1 MTTRSSDRVREG
13 SRERSADDG
22 AVPSGPRTPSERPAW
37 ALEEGEE
44 IAPGRFAL
52 EELGGGEQYQAYL
65 AWDERLASLVV
76 AKLVRPHLVDDELVL
91 RRLAREARLLKRLAH
106 PVVVRGF
113 GAVLDGPRPHVVM
126 EHLEGPTLSSTI
138 RRFGPLSVD
147 QLIPLAFQLASALWY
162 LRNVEVVHLDVK
174 PGNVILGVP
183 PRLVDLS
190 VARSFARARDIT
202 VPIGTDAYM
211 APEQCDPNLGVIS
224 SPADVWGLGATLHHA
239 ITGDVPFERS
249 DDADDED
256 LDARFPQLHD
266 FPNPLPAS
274 CPAELE
280 ALVLDTLEPDPHAR
294 PAPADVSG
302 ALEPLLG
309 RLRYDKILGRSRPR
323 IF

>member
-13 SRERSADDG
+13 SRGASADDG
-22 AVPSGPRTPSERPAW
+22 GGKSEPRSW
-37 ALEEGEE
+37 VLEEGEE
-44 IAPGRFAL
+44 IVPGRFAL
-52 EELGGGEQYQAYL
+52 EELGGGDQYQAFL

-76 AKLVRPHLVDDELVL
+76 AKLVRPHLVEDERVL
-91 RRLAREARLLKRLAH
+91 RRLAREARLLRRLAH
-106 PVVVRGF
+106 PVLVRGF
-113 GAVLDGPRPHVVM
+113 GAVLDGRRPHVVM

-147 QLIPLAFQLASALWY
+147 QLIPLAFQLASGLWY

-190 VARSFARARDIT
+190 VARSFRSARDIT
-202 VPIGTDAYM
+202 GPVGTDAYM
-211 APEQCDPNLGVIS
+211 APEQCDPALGVIS

-239 ITGDVPFERS
+239 ISGDVPFERS
-249 DDADDED
+249 DEVDDD
-256 LDARFPQLHD
+256 LGARFPQLHEL
-266 FPNPLPAS
+266 PRPLPSS
-274 CPAELE
+274 CPPELE
-280 ALVLDTLEPDPHAR
+280 ALVLDTLDPDPHAR

-323 IF
+323 IL

>member
-1 MTTRSSDRVREG
+1 MTRRSSERVREG
-13 SRERSADDG
+13 SREPSSDHGG
-22 AVPSGPRTPSERPAW
+22 APSEPRSW

-44 IAPGRFAL
+44 IVPGRFAL
-52 EELGGGEQYQAYL
+52 EELGGGDQYQAYL

-76 AKLVRPHLVDDELVL
+76 AKLVRPHLVEDELVL
-91 RRLAREARLLKRLAH
+91 KRLAREARLLRRLAH

-113 GAVLDGPRPHVVM
+113 DAVLDGRRPHVVM

-138 RRFGPLSVD
+138 RRFGALSVD

-174 PGNVILGVP
+174 PGNIILGVP

-190 VARSFARARDIT
+190 VARSFTRAREIT
-202 VPIGTDAYM
+202 SPIGTDAYM
-211 APEQCDPNLGVIS
+211 APEQCDPALGVIS

-239 ITGDVPFERS
+239 ISGDVPFERGDEV
-249 DDADDED
+249 DDDDSA
-256 LDARFPQLHD
+256 ARFPQLHD
-266 FPNPLPAS
+266 FPRLLPAS
-274 CPAELE
+274 CPTELE
-280 ALVLDTLEPDPHAR
+280 TLVLDTLEPDPHAR
-294 PAPADVSG
+294 PAPADISA

-323 IF
+323 IL